1 MINRYAIAGAFCL
14 FLLNSCSDEKTKSK
28 ALIEANKVHLESVAV
43 HESVEKEI
51 EEKKKSAAANNT
63 SGILLKLDSL
73 HNLVELWEEGIIE
86 VPGFEHEH
94 HHGKGEHHNEHKPVP
109 QMTDESMLEYQRNTK
124 VAIEE
129 LQKDLK
135 ELKN

>member
-28 ALIEANKVHLESVAV
+28 ALIEANKLHLESVAI
-43 HESVEKEI
+43 HEIVEKEI
-51 EEKKKSAAANNT
+51 EEKKKSATANNT

-73 HNLVELWEEGIIE
+73 HNLVELWEEGIVE

-94 HHGKGEHHNEHKPVP
+94 HHGKGEHHHEHKPVP